1 MTALRTPAPQVVLHP
16 SADLARFVADLKFS
30 DIPAEVVSRCED
42 LFLDTMASILAG
54 SSARAVR
61 SMAKYAEL
69 MGPATGNAEDFVNR
83 RMTSPMFAAM
93 SNAAAAHVVEQDDVH
108 NGSVFHPAAV
118 VFPPALAVAQAI
130 GASGEDFITA
140 AVAGYEVGIRVGEFM
155 GRSHYK
161 IFHTT
166 GTAGTIA
173 AAVAVGK
180 LLKLDA
186 NQMLNALGSAG
197 TQAAGLW
204 EFLRDAADSKQ
215 LHTAHAASAGMT
227 AAYLA
232 KDGFTGA
239 HRILEGKQGMAA
251 GMSTDADPA
260 KLVDRLGSRWAL
272 AETSFKYH
280 ASCRHTHPAAD
291 ALQAV
296 IRDNKLKA
304 EDIQSVV
311 THVHQGAIDV
321 LGPVVNPQTVHQ
333 SKFSM
338 GTVLALIALRNSA
351 DLANFDKALQDSMV
365 TKFRDLVTME
375 LDEEVDQAYPQR
387 WIGKVTVTT
396 RDGKVYKGRV
406 DEPKGDPGNTLSRA
420 EIEDKTL
427 RLGTYQ
433 GAATE
438 AEVKQMIHTVW
449 NIRKKNPIGNIFI
462 KA

>member
-1 MTALRTPAPQVVLHP
+1 MTAVRSPSAATVLHP
-16 SADLARFVADLKFS
+16 SSALATFASGLKFS
-30 DIPAEVVSRCED
+30 DIPETVASRCED
-42 LFLDTMASILAG
+42 LLLDTMASILAG
-54 SSARAVR
+54 STARAVK
-61 SMAKYAEL
+61 SVAKYAEL
-69 MGPATGNAEDFVNR
+69 MGPASGSSEDYVNR
-83 RMTSPMFAAM
+83 RLTSPFFAAM
-93 SNAAAAHVVEQDDVH
+93 VNAAAAHVVEQDDVH

-118 VFPPALAVAQAI
+118 IFPPAIAVAQAI
-130 GASGEDFITA
+130 GASGEELITA
-140 AVAGYEVGIRVGEFM
+140 SVAGYEVGIRVGEFL

-166 GTAGTIA
+166 GTAGTVA
-173 AAVAVGK
+173 SAVAVGR

-186 NQMLNALGSAG
+186 EQMLHAIGSAG

-215 LHTAHAASAGMT
+215 LHTAHAAASGLT

-232 KDGFTGA
+232 QDGFTGA
-239 HRILEGKQGMAA
+239 RRILEGLQGMGA

-272 AETSFKYH
+272 AETSFKFH

-296 IRDNKLKA
+296 MREHGLKA
-304 EDIQSVV
+304 SDIASVV
-311 THVHQGAIDV
+311 TRVHQGAIDV
-321 LGPVVNPQTVHQ
+321 LGPVTDPQTVHQ

-338 GTVLALIALRNSA
+338 GTVLALIALRSSA
-351 DLANFDKALQDSMV
+351 DLANFDRALKDNEV
-365 TKFRDLVTME
+365 AAFRDIVTME
-375 LDEEVDQAYPQR
+375 LDEEVDTAYPQR
-387 WIGKVTVTT
+387 WIGKVTVHTH
-396 RDGKVYKGRV
+396 DGRVLEGRV

-420 EIEDKTL
+420 EIEDKSL

-438 AEVKQMIHTVW
+438 SQVKQLIQTIW
-449 NIRKKNPIGNIFI
+449 NIRKQNKLGNLLS
-462 KA
+462 AA